1 MAILIKFVKIEKMGY
16 ADSDRLFISMQDT
29 VVMEPKLKPDN
40 QLQDFLGHISQE
52 HEIRAAKVKKM
63 LELGINPW
71 PAVKKATI
79 GTADLLSNFSETNT
93 NSYSIVGRV
102 MTKRLHGKAAF
113 VHVQDDFGKIQIYI
127 KQDLVGEALF
137 NVFENFV
144 DIGDILWVSGT
155 LFKTKVGEISLRVSD
170 FSLQSKCL
178 HPLPEK
184 FHGLSDIEVRYRQ
197 RYLDL
202 ICNLASKALLV
213 KRSQIIQVVR
223 EFFAKHQYLEVE
235 TPMLHPIAGGAAAKP
250 FVTHHNALGQDFYL
264 RIAPELYLKRL
275 VVGGMDRVFEINRN
289 FRNEGISTKH
299 NPEFT
304 MLECYTAHENI
315 EYAMVF
321 IEEIFKAVIA
331 ATGLSTLVNFDQYTI
346 DFSKKFERISLY
358 DAVKKA
364 HALSDIDLT
373 KDEVVDSLLKKYKIA
388 LPKTNMSLPEKIYL
402 LFSETVEKT
411 LIQPTFVTGFPI
423 EVSPLAKRDANN
435 SELASRA
442 ELFIAGLEL
451 ANLFDELNDPYDQAQ
466 RFTQQMQARQA
477 GDAEAHE
484 YDADFILALEYAL
497 PPTVG
502 FGIGIDRMVMLL
514 TGTTSIKDVIL
525 FPTLKRK

>member
-1 MAILIKFVKIEKMGY
+1 
-16 ADSDRLFISMQDT
+16 
-29 VVMEPKLKPDN
+29 MEPKLKPDN

-93 NSYSIVGRV
+93 NSYHIVGRV

-331 ATGLSTLVNFDQYTI
+331 ATGLSTLVNFDQYT
-346 DFSKKFERISLY
+346 
-358 DAVKKA
+358 
-364 HALSDIDLT
+364 
-373 KDEVVDSLLKKYKIA
+373 
-388 LPKTNMSLPEKIYL
+388 
-402 LFSETVEKT
+402 
-411 LIQPTFVTGFPI
+411 
-423 EVSPLAKRDANN
+423 
-435 SELASRA
+435 
-442 ELFIAGLEL
+442 
-451 ANLFDELNDPYDQAQ
+451 
-466 RFTQQMQARQA
+466 
-477 GDAEAHE
+477 
-484 YDADFILALEYAL
+484 
-497 PPTVG
+497 
-502 FGIGIDRMVMLL
+502 
-514 TGTTSIKDVIL
+514 
-525 FPTLKRK
+525 